1 MERSAVEERVGRKS
15 TLTNTS
21 APLVGA
27 FPRLSVLGAST
38 AFALVAALGVG
49 IAWQTD
55 NDRRASWSR
64 ALDLQAKAAAADAA
78 AARAVLDKA
87 QGALGAAAQLSAAGD
102 IAPDA
107 AALAARTPSSI
118 GVAVVDARGHI
129 AATTDPTIGIYAQTA
144 AVAGAQTPEWAGLVK
159 APGGATALAL
169 TRLAGDRVLVSV
181 IDTRALL
188 ARSDARATAIAT
200 AQGDVLA
207 SAQASPAGAVT
218 GAFGLSAPPATD
230 SRHALGRDAAGRRLA
245 VGVAPILGG
254 LAAYSAGPADRGV
267 LGALA
272 STLGAALALTAPA
285 LAALFVALAA
295 RRRDQVRA
303 SDAEIELDRVRQHFR
318 LAVDGARVGVWTLRR
333 GEDAIEL
340 SDRLQKLVHAPDSVL
355 SISRFAALAVK
366 EDRPNLH
373 AAFIQAAGTGAL
385 EVSFRVNVG
394 SSLVWIEMRGVAVS
408 EGDDAQILVGTA
420 LDITPR
426 REAELRTVAV
436 ERRMKEAI
444 ESFSGP
450 FALFDQRKRLIAW
463 NRAFAKSFELS
474 PEQLRRGAA
483 YDAVSTAAAEAIQS
497 ERSDPDDPQSREVQL
512 ASGAW
517 LRLVERRTVEGGSI
531 ILGLDISATKR
542 QEEEIV
548 AKERRMRKAFEE
560 LERSEGREKEL
571 KKRYELEKRR
581 AEEASKAK
589 TNFLANM
596 SHELRTPLNAINGFS
611 EVIAREIFGPLGHPK
626 YKEYASDIQASGQLL
641 LDMIGDILDMARIEA
656 GKYNLAPRLLDPMTA
671 IDQAVR
677 LMRRRA
683 QDKQL
688 SLVVDAE
695 NVPEIHADHRAVKQ
709 ILLNLLSNALKF
721 TENGEVRVK
730 ARRGD
735 GGWLALQVIDTG
747 PGIEPEALKRLARPF
762 EQVDAEYTRAHAGT
776 GLGLALTKAFA
787 ELHGGTFEI
796 KSIVGI
802 GTTVSIGLPPR
813 PPMSDPERGS
823 EDQAQAA

>member
-1 MERSAVEERVGRKS
+1 MSRKS
-15 TLTNTS
+15 TLTSTTATS
-21 APLVGA
+21 MGPAT
-27 FPRLSVLGAST
+27 PRLSMMGVVT
-38 AFALVAALGVG
+38 ALALVAALGLG
-49 IAWQTD
+49 LIWQTD
-55 NDRRASWSR
+55 MDRRTSWSR
-64 ALDLQAKAAAADAA
+64 ALEIQSQAAAADAA
-78 AARAVLDKA
+78 IARAILDQA
-87 QGALGAAAQLSAAGD
+87 QGALGAAAQLSAGGAVP
-102 IAPDA
+102 AEA
-107 AALAARTPSSI
+107 AAIAARTPSSI
-118 GVAVVDARGHI
+118 GVAVVDPRGNVI
-129 AATTDPTIGIYAQTA
+129 ATTDPAIAIYARTA
-144 AVAGAQTPEWAGLVK
+144 AVAGAQAPEWAGLVK
-159 APGGATALAL
+159 TPGGATALAL
-169 TRLAGDRVLVSV
+169 TRRAGDRVLVSV
-181 IDTRALL
+181 IDTRGLL
-188 ARSDARATAIAT
+188 ARADARATAIAT
-200 AQGDVLA
+200 AQGEVLA
-207 SAQASPAGAVT
+207 SAKASPAGSVV
-218 GAFGLSAPPATD
+218 GAFGLPAPPATD
-230 SRHALGRDAAGRRLA
+230 SRHALGRDPAGNRLA

-254 LAAYSAGPADRGV
+254 LTAYSAGPADRGV
-267 LGALA
+267 LGAMLSA
-272 STLGAALALTAPA
+272 LGAALALTAPA

-303 SDAEIELDRVRQHFR
+303 TDAEIELDRVRQHFR

-333 GEDAIEL
+333 GDDTIEL
-340 SDRLQKLVHAPDSVL
+340 SDRLQKLVHAPDANL
-355 SISRFAALAVK
+355 TISRFAALAVK

-394 SSLVWIEMRGVAVS
+394 NSLVWIEMRGVAVS
-408 EGDDAQILVGTA
+408 EGGDHQVLVGTA
-420 LDITPR
+420 IDITPR

-450 FALFDQRKRLIAW
+450 FALFDPRKRLIAW
-463 NRAFAKSFELS
+463 NRAFAKAFELDAD
-474 PEQLRRGAA
+474 QLRRGAS
-483 YDAVSTAAAEAIQS
+483 YDAVSTAAADAIRN
-497 ERSDPDDPQSREVQL
+497 ERSDPDDPQSREVEL
-512 ASGAW
+512 ASGTW

-571 KKRYELEKRR
+571 KKRYEVEKQR

-656 GKYNLAPRLLDPMTA
+656 GKYNLAPRPLDPMTA

-721 TENGEVRVK
+721 TEAGEVRVK

-735 GGWLALQVIDTG
+735 RGWLTLQVIDTG

-813 PPMSDPERGS
+813 PPMSDP
-823 EDQAQAA
+823 DQGEADEARAA